1 MSEPKTLLQLA
12 GADPTPSVLS
22 KASLVLIDCQLEY
35 LDGKLPLTGCAEAL
49 EEIAALLARAR
60 AAGTPVI
67 HIQHHGKPGGLFDVE
82 GHGGRIAAQ
91 AAPTGSEAVIRKTLP
106 NSFAGTGL
114 ADALAAAGRRETIFA
129 GFMTHM
135 CVSSTTRAAL
145 DLGYRST
152 VVADAAATR
161 DLPLPSGGVVPARR
175 LHETALA
182 ELADRFAVIAK
193 SAGDLPD

>member
-12 GADPTPSVLS
+12 GADPTPGSLS
-22 KASLVLIDCQLEY
+22 RACLVLIDCQHEY

-49 EEIAALLARAR
+49 DEIARLLARAR

-67 HIQHHGKPGGLFDVE
+67 HIQHHGRPGGLFDVE
-82 GHGGRIAAQ
+82 GHGGRIADK
-91 AAPTGSEAVIRKTLP
+91 AAPAVDEKVIHKTLP
-106 NSFAGTGL
+106 NAFAGTTL
-114 ADALAAAGRRETIFA
+114 ADAMAATGRKEVILA

-135 CVSSTTRAAL
+135 CVSSTARAAL

-152 VVADAAATR
+152 VIADAAATR
-161 DLPLPSGGVVPARR
+161 DLPLPSGGVVPARQ

-182 ELADRFAVIAK
+182 ELADRFAVITRTA
-193 SAGDLPD
+193 ADLPA